1 MQHHNG
7 SPTRSSQEPLS
18 KSFSQSSPARVHEI
32 VAGLAVAVRPRAPQ
46 DNGLQKTAATAGSN
60 GNGGTANVVPI
71 DAPVQTMNIPSK
83 EEDQQNAPSAF
94 AALRTAS
101 RAITQ
106 FYDLVLAPTGLK
118 GTQFVILQAIH
129 EAGEVAQCDFARDFA
144 IAVPTLSRRF
154 GGLRRKDYIQIRRGD
169 RHGERIY
176 SLTEKGAE
184 TYKNALPYWE
194 RAQYRLRTA
203 MGEDSWTQ
211 MMELA
216 DRIRQ
221 AAVDAEQL
229 RTDNQRPASAQSG
242 IDSVLMIES
251 D

>member
-1 MQHHNG
+1 MPHHNG
-7 SPTRSSQEPLS
+7 SPVHSQQEPLT
-18 KSFSQSSPARVHEI
+18 KTFSPSSAARVHE
-32 VAGLAVAVRPRAPQ
+32 VVSGLSVAVRPRTSK
-46 DNGLQKTAATAGSN
+46 DNGSQKAAATSVSN
-60 GNGGTANVVPI
+60 GNGSANVVPI
-71 DAPVQTMNIPSK
+71 DSSVHTMNIPSK
-83 EEDQQNAPSAF
+83 ETEPPNGFSAF

-176 SLTEKGAE
+176 SLTEKGVE
-184 TYKNALPYWE
+184 TYKAALPYWE

-203 MGEDSWTQ
+203 LGEDSWTQ
-211 MMELA
+211 MLELA
-216 DRIRQ
+216 DRIRR

-229 RTDNQRPASAQSG
+229 RTGNQRPASMHSG
-242 IDSVLMIES
+242 IDSILAIES